1 LRAVANRWYA
11 AGSMLYCNIAKTHP
25 TGALEVMTH
34 HHHND
39 DASHPSATLGASLLR
54 LSAAQ
59 RLGVAGVAIALLW
72 AVFWWAVR

>member
-1 LRAVANRWYA
+1 
-11 AGSMLYCNIAKTHP
+11 MLYCNIAKTHP
-25 TGALEVMTH
+25 AWALEVMTH

-72 AVFWWAVR
+72 AVFWWAVH

>member
-1 LRAVANRWYA
+1 
-11 AGSMLYCNIAKTHP
+11 
-25 TGALEVMTH
+25 MTH

-39 DASHPSATLGASLLR
+39 DASHPSATLGVSLLR